1 MHEKSSPAKVAGTS
15 GWRRL
20 VVWSAIIAA
29 VYFGW
34 PYLPPISKTP
44 FYVVKLSMMDAPATL
59 PIPVEGVGVKQLRD
73 TWNASR
79 SGGRVHEGID
89 IFARRGTPVLST
101 TEGIVTSVGT
111 NNLGGKV
118 VWVLGP
124 GGQRH
129 YYAHLD
135 DYADIATGD
144 RVVPGSILGMVGN
157 TGNARGTPP
166 HLHYGIYMNGAMNPY
181 PLLKVVPETAPSP

>member
-1 MHEKSSPAKVAGTS
+1 MTQTTHFPVKPRTS
-15 GWRRL
+15 RWRTVIVWGLLLFLGWL
-20 VVWSAIIAA
+20 V
-29 VYFGW
+29 W
-34 PYLPPISKTP
+34 PHLPPISKTP
-44 FYVVKLSMMDAPATL
+44 FYIVKLSMMEAPMSL
-59 PIPVEGVGVKQLRD
+59 PIPVDGVTEKQLRD

-89 IFARRGTPVLST
+89 IFAKRGTPVRST

-124 GGQRH
+124 AGQRH

-135 DYADIATGD
+135 DYADIKTGD
-144 RVVPGSILGMVGN
+144 RVVPGTMLGMVGN

-166 HLHYGIYMNGAMNPY
+166 HLHYGIYKNGAFNPY
-181 PLLKVVPETAPSP
+181 PLLKPEASGSVTP